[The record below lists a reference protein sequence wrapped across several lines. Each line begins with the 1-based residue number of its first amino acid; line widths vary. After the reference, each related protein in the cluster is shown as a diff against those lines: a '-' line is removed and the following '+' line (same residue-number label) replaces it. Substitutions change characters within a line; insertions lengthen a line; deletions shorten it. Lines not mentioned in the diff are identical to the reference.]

1 MKKIGLVSIITTV
14 LLVSLMGCSSK
25 EEPEEIEEVVEI
37 EETEEIEE
45 VVIEEEIEVEE
56 PENVNLLTGLD
67 DLSEEAIGKR
77 PVAIMINNI
86 TAALPQYG
94 IEEADIIFEIPVES
108 NLTRLMAI
116 YADYTA
122 VPDVCSVRSCRSY
135 YPAFSEG
142 FDAIYVSWGMDGTI
156 TDYIDSLDLTYFNGT
171 YGTGGLFS
179 RDSDRASS
187 GYATEHTGVFEG
199 TGLVEAMESLGW
211 RTDLESDKTETAFNF
226 NAWETVVAPTGESC
240 VYVDIDFGAQTS
252 QFEYDEEND
261 VYLKSHNGNEHID
274 GNSGEQLS
282 FTNVFVLETSITV
295 KDSVGRKNVDWE
307 GGDDAVG
314 YYISNGVVQE
324 IRWSKSDEE
333 AYLEFY
339 TLDGE
344 ELTIN
349 RGKSYIAVN
358 YPEQAIFE

>member
-1 MKKIGLVSIITTV
+1 MKKISLVVIMV
-14 LLVSLMGCSSK
+14 LLATLIGCSSK
-25 EEPEEIEEVVEI
+25 EESEEIEEVVEI
-37 EETEEIEE
+37 EESVVEELVIDEEEE
-45 VVIEEEIEVEE
+45 VEA

-77 PVAIMINNI
+77 PVAIMVNNI

-108 NLTRLMAI
+108 DLTRLMAI
-116 YADYTA
+116 YADYTT

-179 RDSDRASS
+179 RDSDRASA
-187 GYATEHTGVFEG
+187 GYATEHTGIFEG
-199 TGLVEAMESLGW
+199 TGLVEAMESLEW
-211 RTDLESDKTETAFNF
+211 RTDLESDKTETAFTF
-226 NAWETVVAPTGESC
+226 NDWETVVAPIGESC
-240 VYVDIDFGAQTS
+240 VYVEIDFGAQTS

-295 KDSVGRKNVDWE
+295 KDSVGRKDVDWE
-307 GGDDAVG
+307 GGDNAVG

-333 AYLEFY
+333 SYLEFY
-339 TLDGE
+339 TIDGE
-344 ELTIN
+344 ELSIN

-358 YPEQAIFE
+358 YADQAVFE